1 MDEPGSVEAGLSY
14 TWETLI
20 SDLDRCE
27 HGRHSTDSCYG
38 CPDGKSTGNLKFKP
52 GTVIGRTFTA
62 RTVLSFRDQRRG
74 MTPSN
79 GSGVTDKLD
88 LIYDAQR
95 KLQQRL
101 GHNFAAM
108 SLEEVIEYIKLNILA
123 CTDELHEA
131 LNETSWKPWTKGE
144 RKILRD
150 RYVGELVDAQHF
162 LFNLMIVMGMSPDE
176 LLERY
181 LDKNAR
187 NHQRQDDG
195 YTGGK
200 CATCS
205 GELDRGLMVL
215 LNGEKFDSY
224 ECRDQWKKEHPAL

>member
-1 MDEPGSVEAGLSY
+1 MTPQSGWSEP
-14 TWETLI
+14 
-20 SDLDRCE
+20 LD
-27 HGRHSTDSCYG
+27 D
-38 CPDGKSTGNLKFKP
+38 
-52 GTVIGRTFTA
+52 
-62 RTVLSFRDQRRG
+62 RDQLHV
-74 MTPSN
+74 MWA
-79 GSGVTDKLD
+79 
-88 LIYDAQR
+88 AQLG
-95 KLQQRL
+95 LQQRL
-101 GHNFAAM
+101 GYNFEAM

-162 LFNLMIVMGMSPDE
+162 LFNLMIVMGMGPNE

-187 NHQRQDDG
+187 NHQRQEDG
-195 YTGGK
+195 YTGEK
-200 CATCS
+200 CAACH
-205 GELDRGLMVL
+205 GELDRSDIRLVIL

-224 ECRDQWKKEHPAL
+224 ECRDKWKKEHPAL